1 MSKWKINF
9 NWTRDQS
16 VKKLIPLILLTAL
29 TGCIAGNSND
39 YSQYSRG
46 LERQTDFR
54 ICQLVY
60 PGFESNYYGALRSI
74 DFRIKTFTFFEIEM
88 TRRSLI
94 CSERFPSYDEF
105 RGKSHLEIL
114 KEKKI
119 SVDSN

>member
-1 MSKWKINF
+1 MN
-9 NWTRDQS
+9 
-16 VKKLIPLILLTAL
+16 KLIPLILLTAL

-74 DFRIKTFTFFEIEM
+74 DFRIKTFKFFETEM
-88 TRRSLI
+88 NRRSLI
-94 CSERFPSYDEF
+94 CSKKFPSYDEF
-105 RGKSHLEIL
+105 KGKSHLQIL
-114 KEKKI
+114 KEKKA
-119 SVDSN
+119 SKD